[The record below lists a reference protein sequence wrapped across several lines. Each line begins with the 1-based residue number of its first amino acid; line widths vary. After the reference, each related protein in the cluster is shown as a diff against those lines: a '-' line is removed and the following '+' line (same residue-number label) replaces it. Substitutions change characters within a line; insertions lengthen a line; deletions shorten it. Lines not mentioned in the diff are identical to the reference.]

1 MRCLAV
7 ALDAVLR
14 GRVEG
19 IGLKS
24 LGGCWLGLSG
34 KRLKPAVCISL
45 RESSGCTFKNYE
57 NYEFLLLDFVKYFFW
72 SIKKSLILTPRNIL
86 ST

>member
-1 MRCLAV
+1 M
-7 ALDAVLR
+7 LR

-34 KRLKPAVCISL
+34 KRLKPAVCIAL
-45 RESSGCTFKNYE
+45 RESSGCTLKNYGIKE
-57 NYEFLLLDFVKYFFW
+57 NYEFLDFLEFAKYIF
-72 SIKKSLILTPRNIL
+72 LINK
-86 ST
+86 